1 MNNEKIALIADSCCD
16 IPTQLAEKYGIYI
29 VPLAINYKD
38 RSYLD
43 GVDIDAQ
50 YVYDNFKNEI
60 PTTSLPSGDVITD
73 VFERVYND
81 GYRKAYIVT
90 ISSGLSGTHNMLKLM
105 SSNYKKIEFKIF
117 DTKLIGMGSGI
128 VALTTAEMINNGIA
142 FEEIEEK
149 VKTATENTHMY
160 FCLSTLEYL
169 IKGGRIGLV
178 SGTVASLLN
187 ILPVISCNKDGIYHT
202 VKKARGRVKTL
213 NAAVAKL
220 IDDAAQYTSYKIA
233 VVHGGAK
240 EEADEILGKLKKML
254 PKATEV
260 FEGQICPA
268 LVVHTGPGLIGIG
281 LLGSK

>member
-1 MNNEKIALIADSCCD
+1 MSIEKFALIADSCCD
-16 IPTQLAEKYGIYI
+16 IPPHLAEKYGIYI

-38 RSYLD
+38 KSYLD
-43 GVDIDAQ
+43 GVDIDAE
-50 YVYDNFKNEI
+50 YVYNNFENEI
-60 PTTSLPSGDVITD
+60 PTTSLPSGDVITE
-73 VFERVYND
+73 VFDRVYND

-90 ISSGLSGTHNMLKLM
+90 ISSGLSGTFNMLSLM
-105 SSNYKKIEFKIF
+105 SSEYSKIEFKIF

-128 VALTTAEMINNGIA
+128 VALTAAEMIKNGIS
-142 FEEIEEK
+142 FDDIEAKIKE
-149 VKTATENTHMY
+149 ATDNTHMY

-178 SGTVASLLN
+178 SGTVASLLG

-202 VKKARGRVKTL
+202 VKKARGRVRTL
-213 NAAVAKL
+213 NSAVAKL
-220 IDDAAQYTSYKIA
+220 IEDAKQYTSYKIA

-240 EEADEILGKLKKML
+240 KEADEILSNLKKAL
-254 PKATEV
+254 PKATEI

-281 LLGSK
+281 LLGNK